1 MASVQEQRRG
11 ILLLAFASAVLR
23 IYMPGTV
30 VYDTF
35 LRPPTPATFHPL
47 HMIYS
52 TDNGKRV
59 ETDIMARQVS

>member
-30 VYDTF
+30 VSYF
-35 LRPPTPATFHPL
+35 IIPPLFYITTVL
-47 HMIYS
+47 
-52 TDNGKRV
+52 
-59 ETDIMARQVS
+59 

>member
-30 VYDTF
+30 VRMRLYPCQAT
-35 LRPPTPATFHPL
+35 PTPGVLALAPL
-47 HMIYS
+47 FLPL
-52 TDNGKRV
+52 K
-59 ETDIMARQVS
+59 

>member
-30 VYDTF
+30 V
-35 LRPPTPATFHPL
+35 ATDRLAFVAHSVRCGVL
-47 HMIYS
+47 
-52 TDNGKRV
+52 
-59 ETDIMARQVS
+59 A